1 MSLETKIEMFGNPSS
16 EFFISDHELQ
26 DLLNKDFDRHAEFW
40 DFRGPGLE
48 RFARKIAKLFVVSNG
63 GFTFQAT
70 WSGSKASKVESLSI
84 KEFLEIVRNNRIGTQ
99 TKYVV
104 VGSV

>member
-1 MSLETKIEMFGNPSS
+1 MSVQTIIGMFGNPSS
-16 EFFISDHELQ
+16 EFFISEDELQ
-26 DLLNKDFDRHAEFW
+26 KLLDGSPKKKSAHWLLKPKVLR
-40 DFRGPGLE
+40 L
-48 RFARKIAKLFVVSNG
+48 FAKKIEKLVVVSNG

-70 WSGSKASKVESLSI
+70 WEGGPTDCVKSMSI
-84 KEFLEIVRNNRIGTQ
+84 AEFLVLLKNNRIGKK

>member
-1 MSLETKIEMFGNPSS
+1 MFGNPSS
-16 EFFISDHELQ
+16 EFFISEDELQ
-26 DLLNKDFDRHAEFW
+26 QYLIGNPAKDSDYWHLQAK
-40 DFRGPGLE
+40 GLKL
-48 RFARKIAKLFVVSNG
+48 FAKKIEKLFVVSNG

-70 WSGSKASKVESLSI
+70 WAGEPTTGVESMSI
-84 KEFLEIVRNNRIGTQ
+84 VEFLALVKNNRIGKK

>member
-1 MSLETKIEMFGNPSS
+1 MSVQTKVGMFGNPSS
-16 EFFISDHELQ
+16 EFFISDDELQ
-26 DLLNKDFDRHAEFW
+26 QYLDSSQAEESDYWLLQSK
-40 DFRGPGLE
+40 GLKL
-48 RFARKIAKLFVVSNG
+48 FAKKIEKLFVVSNG

-70 WSGSKASKVESLSI
+70 WAGEPTTSVKSMSI
-84 KEFLEIVRNNRIGTQ
+84 AEFLVLVKNNHIGKK

>member
-1 MSLETKIEMFGNPSS
+1 MFGNPSS
-16 EFFISDHELQ
+16 EFFMSDNELQ
-26 DLLNKDFDRHAEFW
+26 QYLDSSQAEESDYWLLQSK
-40 DFRGPGLE
+40 GLKL
-48 RFARKIAKLFVVSNG
+48 FTKKIEKLFVVSNG

-70 WSGSKASKVESLSI
+70 WAGESTTSVKSMSI
-84 KEFLEIVRNNRIGTQ
+84 AEFLVLVKKNRIGKK